1 MNNKYC
7 HFLPLKRIASLLPFL
22 FFGLF
27 PYLSSAQIN
36 SSQSIPTITNYTSK
50 EYSGSAQIW
59 SIDQDHRGFM
69 YFGTSTGIVKYD
81 GNTWETLIS
90 PVKSL
95 NTTTRALLNDGKG
108 NFYYGSLEDFGYL
121 KEDEYGNIKQISLIG
136 LIPEEHRVFN
146 EIWTIHELNG
156 KIYFQARGSIFIYSP
171 EEGGKKP
178 FIEVWKPDT
187 EFMYAFQLDDTYYV
201 HQIDLGLFKLVDGKL
216 GLIPG
221 SEFLGKDRTQVM
233 FNPGTNGQ
241 FVIGSFRDG
250 LHHFNGKSFTP
261 FKTEADV
268 FLFDS
273 RLYKGTVLPDKSI
286 VLADAANGILIID
299 DKGKLLTRMNTSKE
313 LIDDG
318 VYSLFVDRGG
328 TLWAG
333 TNNGISKIEISSPLS
348 RLVSPDRQL
357 GNILS
362 LNVFEDNLFIGGSQ
376 KLLFLDKKDGMIK
389 QVMDVPSAQIFNIT
403 LDGDQL
409 LISNQGIYSYKNGK
423 SSKIPVA
430 ENLQIIQI
438 LISESHPG
446 YVFISG
452 AFGIAVLK
460 RERSAISPSDEYK
473 WDFIGQLPQIERN
486 IYSLA
491 EDNDGELWGG
501 TQAGEFFRI
510 TWAKTASNNIDI
522 LNSKVRSFTEADGLP
537 GTSGRVTKVQNR
549 IYLSAI
555 DGFYYFDKKEERF
568 IKDAVFSFSN
578 EVADVN
584 FDSFTLLKD
593 NLDQV
598 IIFFK
603 NERKLAVPG
612 TGGTYSV
619 QDYPINLFTGEG
631 LSTFYSEPNGIFW
644 LATDEGLIRIDG
656 EKLNTTDQP
665 FPVYF
670 TKIISSSDTLSH
682 KVQTDEIALP
692 EIEFKSNSIRFTY
705 AAPFFIQE
713 KLTKYQTFL
722 EGFDSDWGK
731 WEETSFREFTNLPYG
746 TYTFR
751 VKAKNIYNTISDEIS
766 YSFVILP
773 PWYAT
778 WWAYLMY
785 VLLSGMVVGSIVISQ
800 RNRAISK
807 ERQLSALREVTL
819 KAEAENERRKNIEL
833 IGEIGKE
840 ITRSLSIE
848 NIIDTVYN
856 HVNKLMDS
864 SVFGIGIYNKPNNR
878 LEFPATKE
886 KGSVLPAY
894 SYSVEDNTRPASWC
908 FRNQKEIFSNDFEN
922 DHHNYVEFVPP
933 TIQGDA
939 TQSIVYLPLFNK
951 EKIIGVLT
959 AQSFSKNAY
968 SDFHLDFLRS
978 IATYAALALDNAEAY
993 RDLKHTQAQLIQSEK
1008 MASLGELTAGIAH
1021 EIQNP
1026 LNFVNNFSE
1035 LSVELADELKEELS
1049 KIQIDPGQKVE
1060 LESIADDIIQNQQKI
1075 NHHGKRAESIVKGML
1090 QHSRTGS
1097 GKKELSD
1104 LNGLADEYLR
1114 LSYHGLR
1121 AKDKSFQSDF
1131 KADLDPHLPR
1141 VEVMPQDMGRV
1152 LLNLINNA
1160 FYAVNEKRKKLLEIG
1175 DTSYKPMV
1183 KVKTQSLGNAIEI
1196 SVMDNGEGIPES
1208 VKSKIF
1214 QPFFTTKP
1222 TGQGTGLGLSLSY
1235 DIVKAHG
1242 GDLELDSIPGE
1253 STQFKIILPLN

>member
-1 MNNKYC
+1 MDNKYY
-7 HFLPLKRIASLLPFL
+7 HFLPIKRILSLLFIL

-27 PYLSSAQIN
+27 PYMASAQIN
-36 SSQSIPTITNYTSK
+36 SSQSIPTITNYSSK
-50 EYSGSAQIW
+50 EYRGSAQIW

-146 EIWTIHELNG
+146 EIWTIYELSE

-171 EEGGKKP
+171 EKEGKKP

-187 EFMYAFQLDDTYYV
+187 QFMYAFLLDGTYYV

-216 GLIPG
+216 EFLPG
-221 SEFLGKDRTQVM
+221 SEFLGKDRAQVM
-233 FNPGTNGQ
+233 FNLGTNGQ

-250 LHHFNGKSFTP
+250 LHHFNGKSFAP
-261 FKTEADV
+261 FKTEADD
-268 FLFDS
+268 FLIDS
-273 RLYKGTVLPDKSI
+273 RLYKGTLLPDKSI

-299 DKGKLLTRMNTSKE
+299 ANGKLITRINTSKE

-318 VYSLFVDRGG
+318 VYSLFVDSGG

-362 LNVFEDNLFIGGSQ
+362 LNVLEDNLFIGGSQ
-376 KLLFLDKKDGMIK
+376 NLHFIDKKDGMVK
-389 QVMDVPSAQIFNIT
+389 QVKDVPSAQIFNIT
-403 LDGDQL
+403 LDDDQL
-409 LISNQGIYSYKNGK
+409 LISNQGFYSYKNGK

-438 LISESHPG
+438 LISESHAG

-452 AFGIAVLK
+452 AFGIGVLK
-460 RERSAISPSDEYK
+460 RERSLMASGDEYK
-473 WDFIGQLPQIERN
+473 WEFIGQLPQIERN

-578 EVADVN
+578 EIANVN

-612 TGGTYSV
+612 PDGTYTV

-682 KVQTDEIALP
+682 KAQTDEVILP

-731 WEETSFREFTNLPYG
+731 WEETSFREFTNLPHG
-746 TYTFR
+746 NYTFR

-785 VLLSGMVVGSIVISQ
+785 VAGFGLLVYGLVKVQTGRIL
-800 RNRAISK
+800 AKEK
-807 ERQLSALREVTL
+807 ERTRE
-819 KAEAENERRKNIEL
+819 KEL
-833 IGEIGKE
+833 AQAKE
-840 ITRSLSIE
+840 I
-848 NIIDTVYN
+848 
-856 HVNKLMDS
+856 
-864 SVFGIGIYNKPNNR
+864 
-878 LEFPATKE
+878 E
-886 KGSVLPAY
+886 KAY
-894 SYSVEDNTRPASWC
+894 
-908 FRNQKEIFSNDFEN
+908 
-922 DHHNYVEFVPP
+922 DHLKS
-933 TIQGDA
+933 
-939 TQSIVYLPLFNK
+939 TQ
-951 EKIIGVLT
+951 T
-959 AQSFSKNAY
+959 
-968 SDFHLDFLRS
+968 
-978 IATYAALALDNAEAY
+978 
-993 RDLKHTQAQLIQSEK
+993 QLIQSEK

-1035 LSVELADELKEELS
+1035 VSEEMLQELIDELDKGDVNEAKSISVDLIQNLS
-1049 KIQIDPGQKVE
+1049 KIK
-1060 LESIADDIIQNQQKI
+1060 
-1075 NHHGKRAESIVKGML
+1075 HHGKRADSIVKGML

-1097 GKKELSD
+1097 IHKEPTD
-1104 LNGLADEYLR
+1104 LNTMADEYLR
-1114 LSYHGLR
+1114 LAYHGLR
-1121 AKDKSFQSDF
+1121 AKDKAFQSDY
-1131 KADLDPHLPR
+1131 KTELDPTLPK
-1141 VEVMPQDMGRV
+1141 VEVMPQDISRV

-1160 FYAVNEKRKKLLEIG
+1160 FYAVNEKRKKALESG
-1175 DTSYKPMV
+1175 DESYKPLV
-1183 KVKTQSLGNAIEI
+1183 TVKTQNLGVTVEI
-1196 SVMDNGEGIPES
+1196 SVSDNGEGIPES
-1208 VKSKIF
+1208 VRSKIF

-1235 DIVKAHG
+1235 DIIKAHG
-1242 GDLELDSIPGE
+1242 GEIKVESLPAGNAGEEGKGTIFTISIPIDK
-1253 STQFKIILPLN
+1253 KILL

>member
-1 MNNKYC
+1 MEDISHKP
-7 HFLPLKRIASLLPFL
+7 LPIRRIACL
-22 FFGLF
+22 FFIILVGF
-27 PYLSSAQIN
+27 VPYQSSAQIN
-36 SSQSIPTITNYTSK
+36 ASQSIPTITNYSSK
-50 EYSGSAQIW
+50 EYRGSAQIW

-90 PVKSL
+90 PIKSL

-121 KEDEYGNIKQISLIG
+121 KEDEFGNIKQISLIG

-146 EIWTIHELNG
+146 EIWTIHELNE

-171 EEGGKKP
+171 EEEGKKP

-187 EFMYAFQLDDTYYV
+187 QFMYAFLLDDTYYV

-216 GLIPG
+216 ELIPG

-233 FNPGTNGQ
+233 FNSGSNGQ
-241 FVIGSFRDG
+241 FVIGTFREG

-261 FKTEADV
+261 FKTEADE
-268 FLFDS
+268 FLIDS
-273 RLYKGTVLPDKSI
+273 RLYKGTELPDNSI

-299 DKGKLLTRMNTSKE
+299 ANGKLITRINTSKE

-318 VYSLFVDRGG
+318 VYSLFVDSGG

-362 LNVFEDNLFIGGSQ
+362 LNVLEDNLFIGGSQ
-376 KLLFLDKKDGMIK
+376 NLLFLDKKDGMIK

-403 LDGDQL
+403 LDGNQL

-452 AFGIAVLK
+452 AFGLGVLK
-460 RERSAISPSDEYK
+460 RERSLMTSGDEYK
-473 WDFIGQLPQIERN
+473 WEFIGQLPQIERN

-491 EDNDGELWGG
+491 EDTDGELWGG

-510 TWAKTASNNIDI
+510 TWAKTASNNID
-522 LNSKVRSFTEADGLP
+522 LTNSKVRSFTEADGLP
-537 GTSGRVTKVQNR
+537 GTSGRVTKVRDR

-555 DGFYYFDKKEERF
+555 DGFYYFEKSEERF

-578 EVADVN
+578 EIANVN

-612 TGGTYSV
+612 PDGTYTI

-631 LSTFYSEPNGIFW
+631 LSTFYSEPNGVFW

-656 EKLNTTDQP
+656 EKPNSTDQP

-670 TKIISSSDTLSH
+670 TKIIASSDTLSH
-682 KVQTDEIALP
+682 KFQTEKTSFP

-722 EGFDSDWGK
+722 EGFDTDWSN

-785 VLLSGMVVGSIVISQ
+785 FVGFGLL
-800 RNRAISK
+800 
-807 ERQLSALREVTL
+807 
-819 KAEAENERRKNIEL
+819 
-833 IGEIGKE
+833 
-840 ITRSLSIE
+840 
-848 NIIDTVYN
+848 VYGL
-856 HVNKLMDS
+856 VRMQTGRIL
-864 SVFGIGIYNKPNNR
+864 
-878 LEFPATKE
+878 TKE
-886 KGSVLPAY
+886 K
-894 SYSVEDNTRPASWC
+894 ERTREKELEQA
-908 FRNQKEIFSNDFEN
+908 KEI
-922 DHHNYVEFVPP
+922 
-933 TIQGDA
+933 
-939 TQSIVYLPLFNK
+939 
-951 EKIIGVLT
+951 EK
-959 AQSFSKNAY
+959 AY
-968 SDFHLDFLRS
+968 EHLKS
-978 IATYAALALDNAEAY
+978 
-993 RDLKHTQAQLIQSEK
+993 TQAQLIQSEK

-1035 LSVELADELKEELS
+1035 LNSELIEEL
-1049 KIQIDPGQKVE
+1049 VE
-1060 LESIADDIIQNQQKI
+1060 EAEKGNIEEVKAIASDIRENETKI

-1097 GKKELSD
+1097 GKKELTD
-1104 LNGLADEYLR
+1104 LNALIDEYLR
-1114 LSYHGLR
+1114 LAYHGLR
-1121 AKDKSFQSDF
+1121 AKDKSFQADF
-1131 KADLDPHLPR
+1131 KADLDPHLPT

-1160 FYAVNEKRKKLLEIG
+1160 FYAVNEKRKKLLESG
-1175 DTSYKPMV
+1175 DESFKPMV

-1196 SVMDNGEGIPES
+1196 SVSDNGEGIPES

-1235 DIVKAHG
+1235 DIVKAHEG
-1242 GDLELDSIPGE
+1242 ILELDSTPGV
-1253 STQFKIILPLN
+1253 STQFRIILPLK